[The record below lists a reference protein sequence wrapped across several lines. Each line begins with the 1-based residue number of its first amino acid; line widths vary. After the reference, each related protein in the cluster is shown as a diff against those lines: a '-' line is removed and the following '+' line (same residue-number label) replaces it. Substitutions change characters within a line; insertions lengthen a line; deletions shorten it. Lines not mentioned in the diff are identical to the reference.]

1 MNGKAFLVWWLT
13 FLNVACSS
21 PTLPPITTV
30 AIRSVKYVRVNPVL
44 RTSVITPVLI
54 NINLPNRSGTTSFQP
69 MRMDDSTF
77 VSTYPDF
84 LAHVPI
90 DAEITMFVIDDALL
104 PRDPF
109 PAVWIARDLY
119 VNDTHIAVRQEGANE
134 LGFFRLTKNGV
145 VY

>member
-21 PTLPPITTV
+21 PTFPPITTV
-30 AIRSVKYVRVNPVL
+30 AIRSVKYVRVSPVL
-44 RTSVITPVLI
+44 RTSVIRPVLI
-54 NINLPNRSGTTSFQP
+54 NITLPNRSGTTSFQP

-84 LAHVPI
+84 LAHVSI
-90 DAEITMFVIDDALL
+90 DAEMTMFVIDDAVSPQDL
-104 PRDPF
+104 F
-109 PAVWIARDLY
+109 PPAWIARDLY

-134 LGFFRLTKNGV
+134 IGFFRLTKDGV